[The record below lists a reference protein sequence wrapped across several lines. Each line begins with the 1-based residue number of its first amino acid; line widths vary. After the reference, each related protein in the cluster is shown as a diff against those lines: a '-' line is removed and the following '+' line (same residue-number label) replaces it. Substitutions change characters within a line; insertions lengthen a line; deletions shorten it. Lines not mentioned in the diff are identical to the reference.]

1 MGYYLCFRKGGVNI
15 YSTGVSSKL
24 ACAFVNAPWD
34 EWKHMA
40 ITEFENAR
48 YKLIRDRESLEDT
61 VDIYNQMFKTSTVWE
76 ERWDT
81 ITQIKEIKQEIR
93 EINTALI
100 QVDMLQDI
108 WKEEKFSEDEKTKL
122 YGGLEWGVF

>member
-1 MGYYLCFRKGGVNI
+1 L
-15 YSTGVSSKL
+15 
-24 ACAFVNAPWD
+24 NAPWD

-48 YKLIRDRESLEDT
+48 HKLIRDRESFEDT
-61 VDIYNQMFKTSTVWE
+61 IDTYNEMFRTSTSWE

-81 ITQIKEIKQEIR
+81 VTQIKEIKQEIK

-108 WKEEKFSEDEKTKL
+108 WKEEKFSEDEKIKV
-122 YGGLEWGVF
+122 YGGLEWGIF